1 MELGQLVDHFKKS
14 DPMAP
19 YSSAI
24 ERELVSAQDKIN
36 SGYPEHSKD
45 ANEGIGRLTKYFV
58 SMMVQ
63 SGFAQASKDNGLG
76 DLGIALI
83 GGRPHEAIAMSLA
96 LHVIGKSDATI
107 YIVEKDES
115 GPEKTF
121 NLDPLQP
128 FIGKTSEE
136 LNAELRDK
144 KEASGTFDTTIITVL
159 NQDAATDNNLWN
171 NLRNNYHSVI
181 VFAGNPNVHADLPDD
196 VNPWR
201 QIFIKAR

>member
-63 SGFAQASKDNGLG
+63 SGFAQAS
-76 DLGIALI
+76 
-83 GGRPHEAIAMSLA
+83 
-96 LHVIGKSDATI
+96 
-107 YIVEKDES
+107 
-115 GPEKTF
+115 
-121 NLDPLQP
+121 
-128 FIGKTSEE
+128 
-136 LNAELRDK
+136 
-144 KEASGTFDTTIITVL
+144 
-159 NQDAATDNNLWN
+159 TDNNLWN

-201 QIFIKAR
+201 QIFIKARGLFSEKGPILIAATAAHYDEYQELQRILSDYPKSRFKGENKYSLEQHMARVLSGHPYAIHARYIGYSNLPKAA